1 MCILNLC
8 ERYYDMSS
16 NDDIINDFRKLTESI
31 RKTNKDNFDNQVR
44 SLRLYNETKD
54 INYLYM
60 VLAHLISDGNYLN
73 DNALKIDE
81 KIITFF
87 KHIMVLYDRNEQ
99 TFKGLLELSKRV
111 KESESL
117 QEELNA
123 AYAKDQQVKRE
134 MRDEITGIIKLIK
147 ESAELKR
154 KEVDHAKDESQNDKE
169 KQV

>member
-1 MCILNLC
+1 
-8 ERYYDMSS
+8 MSS
-16 NDDIINDFRKLTESI
+16 NDDIIINFKKLTESI

-44 SLRLYNETKD
+44 TLRLYNETKD

-73 DNALKIDE
+73 DNVLKIDE

-123 AYAKDQQVKRE
+123 A
-134 MRDEITGIIKLIK
+134 
-147 ESAELKR
+147 
-154 KEVDHAKDESQNDKE
+154 
-169 KQV
+169 

>member
-1 MCILNLC
+1 
-8 ERYYDMSS
+8 MSS
-16 NDDIINDFRKLTESI
+16 NDDIINNFKKLTESI

-44 SLRLYNETKD
+44 TLRLYNETKD

-73 DNALKIDE
+73 DNVLKIDE

-147 ESAELKR
+147 ESAEQKQ
-154 KEVDHAKDESQNDKE
+154 KEVERTKSESQNDNKSND
-169 KQV
+169 